1 MPEVI
6 EGYCKLYADDSK
18 IIRVIGIMI
27 SESLERDIDSVTKW
41 TKEWLM
47 KLNSSIFKAIHFGNR
62 NLRSEYFIDNL
73 TTEQRIKFDL
83 LECERD
89 LRVFVSSDLKWNK
102 YVANVASRV
111 NKVLGML
118 VKKPHLLQR

>member
-1 MPEVI
+1 MI